1 MNKRGDIIMT
11 IIELFFQIFG
21 RCIWLFIILGI
32 IWLALNY
39 KKRSQLK
46 PVQYIAFNKSY
57 FEKDFTFSCEHCGGI
72 VSTKQTNCINCGSSY
87 GDNKVYIEKKR
98 AINQNYMHY
107 LYFQDAQLSQEEEYI
122 NNTLNALRT
131 NKIWKNT
138 IYNFQFPSQNFP
150 TYTPKS
156 DFEFTC
162 EYCNTKLRGRS
173 NDSRGCINCGASY
186 DNNLELLVREKEDSF
201 ERHQYEYYLKL
212 KEFQQQQNTINE
224 QKDAAIMQKHGKKV
238 NFLMKHGRWIAV
250 LILFLAA
257 MLCLVLAAIIYYI
270 IN

>member
-1 MNKRGDIIMT
+1 MT
-11 IIELFFQIFG
+11 IGTLFLLIFG
-21 RCIWLFIILGI
+21 CLIMLYI
-32 IWLALNY
+32 IWFVIWFGLNQ
-39 KKRSQLK
+39 KKRSKLK
-46 PVQYIAFNKSY
+46 PVQYTGYNKSY
-57 FEKDFTFSCEHCGGI
+57 FEKDFTFSCEHCGSI
-72 VSTKQTNCINCGSSY
+72 VSTKQTNCIKCGSSY

-107 LYFQDAQLSQEEEYI
+107 LYSQDAQLSQEEEYI

-131 NKIWKNT
+131 NIIWKNT

-150 TYTPKS
+150 TYIPKS
-156 DFEFTC
+156 DFDFTC

-173 NDSRGCINCGASY
+173 NDSDVCLNCGASY
-186 DNNLELLVREKEDSF
+186 SNNLELLVREKEDAF

-212 KEFQQQQNTINE
+212 KEFQQKQNTINE

-238 NFLMKHGRWIAV
+238 NFLMKHGRWIAL

-257 MLCLVLAAIIYYI
+257 LLCLVLAIIIYFAL
-270 IN
+270 N